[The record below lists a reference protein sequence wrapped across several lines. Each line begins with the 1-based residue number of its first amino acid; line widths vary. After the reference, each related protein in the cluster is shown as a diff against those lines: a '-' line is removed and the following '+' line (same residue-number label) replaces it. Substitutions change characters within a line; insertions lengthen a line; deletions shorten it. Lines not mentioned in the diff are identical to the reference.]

1 MKWWGWGHP
10 DVSFPMHERPKL
22 WPWIEKNL
30 GAKHEAKDPI
40 IDLNQIILNKP
51 ILNAEFM
58 TELARVL
65 PADSI
70 LSSHE
75 ERVAHSY
82 GKSYPDLL
90 RIRKGII
97 LRSPDVVIYPKSH
110 EEVLN
115 IVQLA
120 VKHHVKLIPF
130 GGGTNIVGA
139 LEVKDQTNMNVS
151 VDMRKMNRVLK
162 IDKVSQRATIEAGI
176 LGPQL
181 EEELNKQGYGLGHF
195 PDSFEFSTLGGWI
208 ATRSAG
214 MQSDEYGK
222 IENMVSGLKIVST
235 AGESL
240 FKSFPS
246 TSAGPDLKQLFI
258 GSEGAFGI
266 ITEATMKIH
275 ALPEEKIAIGF
286 LFPTFKDGLASIIE
300 CYKKRITASMIR
312 LQDESETDLALNIKP
327 MQSKLN
333 DMIEAPI
340 KAYLKRSGY
349 HRPAV
354 MVIGLEG
361 SKEEVK
367 FKRAQLEKIF
377 KAHKGFA
384 LGRKVEKSW
393 ARDKYNMPYLRDYIM
408 DYTCLA
414 DVAETSASWGNLEK
428 LYDTTVEKMT
438 KLFADNKTKGY
449 IGCHLSHSYED
460 GACLY
465 FTYAVKQTKG
475 KELEQYY
482 AYKKF
487 ITNCFVTTGGT
498 LSHHHAVGYEH
509 LPWLKHELG
518 EFNSELLKK
527 VKNQLDPAN
536 IFSPGSLDTERVHP
550 FMETYKA
557 PH

>member
-10 DVSFPMHERPKL
+10 DVSFPMYERPKL
-22 WPWIEKNL
+22 WPWIENKL
-30 GAKHEAKDPI
+30 GAKHEGKDAI
-40 IDLNQIILNKP
+40 VALNQIILSQPN
-51 ILNAEFM
+51 LNAYFM
-58 TELARVL
+58 NELAKIL
-65 PADSI
+65 PADAI
-70 LSSHE
+70 QTGHE
-75 ERVAHSY
+75 ERVSHSY

-97 LRSPDVVIYPKSH
+97 KRAPDAVIYPGSH
-110 EEVLN
+110 EQVLAM
-115 IVQLA
+115 VQLA
-120 VKHHVKLIPF
+120 VKYHVKLIPF

-139 LEVKDQTNMNVS
+139 LEVKDHTAMNVS
-151 VDMRKMNRVLK
+151 VDMRKMSRVLK

-181 EEELNKQGYGLGHF
+181 EAELNKQGYGLGHF

-222 IENMVSGLKIVST
+222 IENMVCGLKIVST
-235 AGESL
+235 DGESL

-275 ALPEEKIAIGF
+275 ALPEENIAIGF

-300 CYKKRITASMIR
+300 CYKKRITPSMIR

-327 MQSKLN
+327 MQSKIN
-333 DMIEAPI
+333 DLIEAPI

-349 HRPAV
+349 HRPSV
-354 MVIGLEG
+354 MVIGLKG

-367 FKRAQLEKIF
+367 FKRAQIEKIF
-377 KAHKGFA
+377 KAHKAFA

-414 DVAETSASWGNLEK
+414 DVAETSASWGQLET
-428 LYDTTVEKMT
+428 LYDTTVAKMNQ
-438 KLFADNKTKGY
+438 LFQDQNTKGY
-449 IGCHLSHSYED
+449 LGCHLSHSYED

-475 KELEQYY
+475 NELEQYY
-482 AYKKF
+482 KYKRF
-487 ITNCFVTTGGT
+487 ITDCFVSTGGT
-498 LSHHHAVGYEH
+498 LSHHHAVGCEH
-509 LPWLKHELG
+509 LPWLKQELG
-518 EFNSELLKK
+518 EFNSNLLKK

-536 IFSPGSLDTERVHP
+536 IFSPGSLDTEREHP
-550 FMETYKA
+550 FIPQYPIK
-557 PH
+557 